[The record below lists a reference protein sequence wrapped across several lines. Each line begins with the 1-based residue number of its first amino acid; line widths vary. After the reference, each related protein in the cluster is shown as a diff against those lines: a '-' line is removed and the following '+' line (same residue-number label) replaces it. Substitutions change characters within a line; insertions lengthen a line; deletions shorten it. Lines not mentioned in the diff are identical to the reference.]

1 MSRFQMP
8 PRVAPSPAASE
19 PGHQNAAA
27 RLRSSREAQA
37 RLLAERRGE
46 AVRDEEDAGKG
57 EGQDPSASPPKTLEA
72 KREGADPERGEGT
85 TGPAAVLQ
93 AQVGETQKEK
103 VARKEKLVVMF
114 RLATTVEQ
122 RIASLPGTQGVS
134 KDYILR
140 ALAKEGRAVLSR
152 LALRE
157 ELAGFIQLASE
168 FRKLGAT
175 EKTVG
180 EAMTVYVRQEIIAAM
195 HAALED
201 PWIIEPR
208 AAVVGAFLAAIVT
221 RLIEARRAG

>member
-37 RLLAERRGE
+37 RLLAERRAE
-46 AVRDEEDAGKG
+46 AGPGKEDAGKG
-57 EGQDPSASPPKTLEA
+57 GGQDTSAGSHHSMEA
-72 KREGADPERGEGT
+72 KRDGAGPERGEGA
-85 TGPAAVLQ
+85 TGPEAALH
-93 AQVGETQKEK
+93 AQDGENPNEK

-114 RLATTVEQ
+114 RLAATVEQ

-134 KDYILR
+134 KDYVLR

-157 ELAGFIQLASE
+157 ELTGFIQLARE

-208 AAVVGAFLAAIVT
+208 AAVVGAFLAAIVS